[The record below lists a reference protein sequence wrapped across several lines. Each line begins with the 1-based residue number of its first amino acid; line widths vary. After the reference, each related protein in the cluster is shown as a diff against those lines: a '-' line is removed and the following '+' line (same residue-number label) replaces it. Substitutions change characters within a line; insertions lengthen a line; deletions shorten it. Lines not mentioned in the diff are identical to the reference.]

1 MKIYIDS
8 PLNQFYNKSEVRFMI
23 DILIVEDNKELL
35 TLLTDFLRADGYTVS
50 TAESG
55 EKALS
60 LYEKYGARL
69 MLLDINLP
77 GVDGFAVC
85 EKIRKEGNTP
95 IIMLTARVSKE
106 DKLNGLILG
115 ADDYLEKPYDID
127 ILLAKIKG
135 IFKRRFAEDKITEG
149 DITLNLVTQTVSK
162 DGKNLEMTA
171 KEFELLKMLIE
182 NKGQTLT
189 KDKLFNSIWG
199 IDSESETQTLT
210 VHIKWLREK
219 IEADPKNPAHIQT
232 VWGKGY
238 RWEE

>member
-1 MKIYIDS
+1 M
-8 PLNQFYNKSEVRFMI
+8 

-35 TLLTDFLRADGYTVS
+35 QLLTDFLRADGYTVS

-60 LYEKYGARL
+60 LYERYGARL
-69 MLLDINLP
+69 VLLDINLP
-77 GVDGFAVC
+77 GMDGFAVC
-85 EKIRKEGNTP
+85 EAVRRSGNTP

-115 ADDYLEKPYDID
+115 ADDYIEKPYDID

-135 IFKRRFAEDKITEG
+135 IFKRRFAEDKLTEG
-149 DITLNLVTQTVSK
+149 DITLDLAAGTVT
-162 DGKNLEMTA
+162 KNGRSIDITA
-171 KEFELLKMLIE
+171 KEFELLKLLIE

-189 KDKLFNSIWG
+189 KDRLFNAVWG
-199 IDSESETQTLT
+199 MDSESEQQTLT

-219 IEADPKNPAHIQT
+219 IENDPKNPAHIIT

-238 RWEE
+238 RWEG

>member
-1 MKIYIDS
+1 M
-8 PLNQFYNKSEVRFMI
+8 
-23 DILIVEDNKELL
+23 DILIVEDNKELQQ
-35 TLLTDFLRADGYTVS
+35 LLTDFLRADGYIVS

-69 MLLDINLP
+69 VLLDINLP
-77 GVDGFAVC
+77 GMDGFSVC
-85 EKIRKEGNTP
+85 EKIRRIGNTP
-95 IIMLTARVSKE
+95 IIMLTARVSRE

-115 ADDYLEKPYDID
+115 ADDYIEKPYDID

-135 IFKRRFAEDKITEG
+135 IFKRRLAEDKLTEG
-149 DITLNLVTQTVSK
+149 DLTLDFAAGKVTRN
-162 DGKNLEMTA
+162 GKILDMTA
-171 KEFELLKMLIE
+171 KESELLKLLIE

-189 KDKLFNSIWG
+189 KDRLFNAVWG
-199 IDSESETQTLT
+199 MDSESELQTLT

-219 IEADPKNPAHIQT
+219 IENDPKNPVHIIT

-238 RWEE
+238 RWES

>member
-1 MKIYIDS
+1 M
-8 PLNQFYNKSEVRFMI
+8 
-23 DILIVEDNKELL
+23 DILIIEDNKELL
-35 TLLTDFLRADGYTVS
+35 RLLTDFLRAEGYTVS

-55 EKALS
+55 EKAVE

-69 MLLDINLP
+69 VLLDINLP
-77 GVDGFAVC
+77 GMDGFAVC
-85 EKIRKEGNTP
+85 EMIRKNGNTP

-115 ADDYLEKPYDID
+115 ADDYIEKPYDID

-135 IFKRRFAEDKITEG
+135 IFKRRFAEDKLSDG
-149 DITLNLVTQTVSK
+149 DIILDISAGNIIKNGRTIDVTV
-162 DGKNLEMTA
+162 
-171 KEFELLKMLIE
+171 KEFELLKMLME

-189 KDKLFNSIWG
+189 KERIFNAVWG
-199 IDSESETQTLT
+199 LDSESEQQTLT

-219 IEADPKNPAHIQT
+219 IEDDPKAPTHIMT

-238 RWEE
+238 RWEG

>member
-1 MKIYIDS
+1 
-8 PLNQFYNKSEVRFMI
+8 MI

-35 TLLTDFLRADGYTVS
+35 TLLTDFLRAVGYTVS

-69 MLLDINLP
+69 VLLDINLP
-77 GVDGFAVC
+77 DVDGFAVC
-85 EKIRKEGNTP
+85 EKIRREGNTP
-95 IIMLTARVSKE
+95 IIILTARISKE
-106 DKLNGLILG
+106 DKLNGIILG
-115 ADDYLEKPYDID
+115 ADDYIEKPYDID

-135 IFKRRFAEDKITEG
+135 IFKRRFAEDKISEG
-149 DITLNLVTQTVSK
+149 NLTLNLVTQSVIK
-162 DGKNLEMTA
+162 DGKALDMTA

-219 IEADPKNPAHIQT
+219 IEADPKNPVHILT

-238 RWEE
+238 RWEG

>member
-1 MKIYIDS
+1 
-8 PLNQFYNKSEVRFMI
+8 MI

-69 MLLDINLP
+69 VLLDINLP
-77 GVDGFAVC
+77 GMDGFAVC

-135 IFKRRFAEDKITEG
+135 VFKRRFAEDKITEG
-149 DITLNLVTQTVSK
+149 DICLNLVTQSVLK
-162 DGKNLEMTA
+162 NGKTLDMTA

-219 IEADPKNPAHIQT
+219 IEADPKNPAHIIT